1 MATSASLRRRRRIV
15 TASTVTVFTTLC
27 AGLGSAG
34 SATAQTGAPLTE
46 LRLGQY
52 SHDRALLT
60 GGGAPRS
67 DAQSETVDG
76 QYVVRL
82 REAPVASYTGGVKG
96 LKATKPAVG
105 SRIQAHSDAAKEY
118 RQHLGQ
124 AQRDVLADFGVRAQQ
139 TYTTAFNG
147 FSAKLTE
154 AQAGKL
160 TGDSRVAAVTPVR
173 LVKADAAPLAASN
186 APRAE
191 EAVAQ
196 KSTRSAPQ
204 PVHGS
209 DVVIGVIDSGIWPE
223 SASFAAT
230 MPPPAGW
237 HGTCQANGDFPASAC
252 NGKIVGARYFAD
264 GWLSAY
270 GSLPD
275 GETLSPRDMIGHGTH
290 TASTAAG
297 LPVKHA
303 MVLGQDYGAIS
314 GVAPDARISVYKA
327 LWSGSGT
334 DADILAAIDAAVA
347 DGVQVINYS
356 IGSSMGDYQPNSP
369 IGDAFLNAYLAG
381 IFVAASAGNDGMSGM
396 ISNAEPWVT
405 TVGASVERSHEATV
419 RLGDG
424 TRIVGTS
431 MDRLPSRGRTP
442 IVFAD
447 QAGSLDEGA
456 QFCLSGSLDSAKV
469 KGRIVACDF
478 MDADDA
484 VAAVKAAGGVGV
496 VLFQSTGNVR
506 LNVIHGFP
514 TVYLWS
520 AEQAGKLFN
529 YLWAHRNDGT
539 ASLSAGGDGSSLV
552 GVPSVAGLS
561 SYGPD
566 QMHTGLQKPDL
577 VADGID
583 VVAAVSPAAEGRL
596 FDAYSGTSMAAPHV
610 AGMAA
615 VLRAG
620 HPQWS
625 PGATASA
632 LRTTAADTR
641 GTTSPLRQGSGLP
654 RPASADDPG
663 LVIEP
668 SATELTAFAAA
679 TTPDGKEINLPSIAL
694 REYDGTKQV
703 KLTRRLTNVGTRTER
718 YTARVDGLAGMKV
731 TLTPRTF
738 SVKPG
743 ATATVTITLER
754 GTATWDRYTTGSL
767 TFTSDKHR
775 VRMTVAGRPWGFT
788 PRPYDDTGIEF
799 GRTGGQGQGTLEPG
813 FTGPLTGRTTGYTP
827 VTWTDK
833 KLTTSVSGGV
843 FSPAGVG
850 TQGTR
855 IVVPPGTAGL
865 IVQTASDDPGT
876 NLDLYLYKDGK
887 LIDRSW
893 ASWHS
898 NERSVRFFPEPGIY
912 TAYVHAR
919 TAASSSVPYRLGV
932 TVIPKNANRHNAT
945 LTTPSSVQRGG
956 FSQVTLNPVGPQPD
970 VEQWAYTEFRSGR
983 TSIPGLLISSR

>member
-1 MATSASLRRRRRIV
+1 M
-15 TASTVTVFTTLC
+15 
-27 AGLGSAG
+27 GSAG
-34 SATAQTGAPLTE
+34 PVTAQAGTPLPE
-46 LRLGQY
+46 LTLGQY
-52 SHDRALLT
+52 SHARAPLT
-60 GGGAPRS
+60 GGGALHS
-67 DAQSETVDG
+67 DAKSEALDG
-76 QYVVRL
+76 RYVVRL
-82 REAPVASYTGGVKG
+82 REAPVASYAGGVKG
-96 LKATKPAVG
+96 LEATRPTAGK
-105 SRIQAHSDAAKEY
+105 RIQPHSDAAEGY

-147 FSAKLTE
+147 FAAKLTG
-154 AQAGKL
+154 AQAREL
-160 TGDSRVAAVTPVR
+160 AGDSRIAAVTPAR
-173 LVKADAAPLAASN
+173 LVKADAAPPAASE

-196 KSTRSAPQ
+196 NAARSKPQ
-204 PVHGS
+204 RVHGS
-209 DVVIGVIDSGIWPE
+209 DVVIGVIDTGIWPE

-237 HGTCQANGDFPASAC
+237 HGTCQADKDFPASAC

-275 GETLSPRDMIGHGTH
+275 GEVLSARDMIGHGTH

-327 LWSGSGT
+327 LWGGSGA

-381 IFVAASAGNDGMSGM
+381 VFVAASAGNDGMSGM

-431 MDRLPSRGRTP
+431 MDRLPSHSRTP

-447 QAGSLDEGA
+447 QAGSLDDGA
-456 QFCLSGSLDSAKV
+456 QYCQSGSLDPAKV

-478 MDADDA
+478 LDSADA

-529 YLWAHRNDGT
+529 YLWAHRSDGT
-539 ASLSAGGDGSSLV
+539 ASLSAGGDCSSLV
-552 GVPSVAGLS
+552 GLPSVAGLS

-566 QMHTGLQKPDL
+566 QTHTGLQKPDL

-583 VVAAVSPAAEGRL
+583 VVAAVSPAAGGRL
-596 FDAYSGTSMAAPHV
+596 FDAYSGTSM
-610 AGMAA
+610 
-615 VLRAG
+615 
-620 HPQWS
+620 
-625 PGATASA
+625 SA
-632 LRTTAADTR
+632 
-641 GTTSPLRQGSGLP
+641 
-654 RPASADDPG
+654 
-663 LVIEP
+663 
-668 SATELTAFAAA
+668 
-679 TTPDGKEINLPSIAL
+679 
-694 REYDGTKQV
+694 
-703 KLTRRLTNVGTRTER
+703 
-718 YTARVDGLAGMKV
+718 
-731 TLTPRTF
+731 
-738 SVKPG
+738 
-743 ATATVTITLER
+743 
-754 GTATWDRYTTGSL
+754 
-767 TFTSDKHR
+767 
-775 VRMTVAGRPWGFT
+775 
-788 PRPYDDTGIEF
+788 
-799 GRTGGQGQGTLEPG
+799 
-813 FTGPLTGRTTGYTP
+813 
-827 VTWTDK
+827 
-833 KLTTSVSGGV
+833 
-843 FSPAGVG
+843 
-850 TQGTR
+850 
-855 IVVPPGTAGL
+855 
-865 IVQTASDDPGT
+865 
-876 NLDLYLYKDGK
+876 
-887 LIDRSW
+887 
-893 ASWHS
+893 
-898 NERSVRFFPEPGIY
+898 
-912 TAYVHAR
+912 
-919 TAASSSVPYRLGV
+919 
-932 TVIPKNANRHNAT
+932 
-945 LTTPSSVQRGG
+945 
-956 FSQVTLNPVGPQPD
+956 PD
-970 VEQWAYTEFRSGR
+970 V
-983 TSIPGLLISSR
+983 PG